1 MVTSDLLL
9 AAFIRSLHVEV
20 RKLDNGDDMDTY
32 EFALEE
38 TDPIVVQFTAPD
50 GYNAN
55 IKRVANAVVEI
66 EAQEYYVAP
75 EPEPAE

>member
-1 MVTSDLLL
+1 MITSDLLL

-20 RKLDNGDDMDTY
+20 NKLEGVDGDTY

-38 TDPIVVQFTAPD
+38 TDPIVVQFSAPD

-55 IKRVANAVVEI
+55 INRVANAVVEI

-75 EPEPAE
+75 EEEVAE